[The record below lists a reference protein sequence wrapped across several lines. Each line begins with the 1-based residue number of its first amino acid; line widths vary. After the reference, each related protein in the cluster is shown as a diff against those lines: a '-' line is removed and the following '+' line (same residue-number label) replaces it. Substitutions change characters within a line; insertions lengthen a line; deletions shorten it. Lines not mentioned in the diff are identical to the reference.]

1 MSNIEKKKDDYKLIK
16 MLHSRNDNF
25 DIAKPFQ
32 REIFLLETLVAKTS
46 KIEGLEKIESQ
57 IQIGDKLTFLRN
69 KDDENDQASIVVFT
83 ERYEKIGYVP
93 KNDNIIL
100 SNLMDANKKI
110 YGKVSDKEMRGVWLK
125 IKMKIYLCD

>member
-1 MSNIEKKKDDYKLIK
+1 MSNIEKKKDHYKLIK

-69 KDDENDQASIVVFT
+69 KDNENDRASIVVFT
-83 ERYEKIGYVP
+83 ERNEKIGYVP

>member
-16 MLHSRNDNF
+16 TLHSRNDNF
-25 DIAKPFQ
+25 DIPKPFQ

-57 IQIGDKLTFLRN
+57 IQIGDKLIFLRN
-69 KDDENDQASIVVFT
+69 LDNENDQASIMVFT
-83 ERYEKIGYVP
+83 ERNEKIGYVP

>member
-1 MSNIEKKKDDYKLIK
+1 MSNIEKKEDDYKLIK
-16 MLHSRNDNF
+16 MLHSKNDSF

-57 IQIGDKLTFLRN
+57 IQIGDKLIFLRN
-69 KDDENDQASIVVFT
+69 KDNEKDQASIMVFT
-83 ERYEKIGYVP
+83 ERNEKIGYVP

-100 SNLMDANKKI
+100 SNLIDANKKI